1 MKETQSDLKHVFHH
15 GKTVALCLVT
25 LLVFLYMA
33 SGLFS
38 VKPEQRGV
46 VTRFGKVI
54 YDSVPPGIHYHWP
67 WPIESV
73 IRPRTTEIRSMAVAY
88 GAESAPQTINAGSSQ
103 QEQTPAYAVK
113 PPPSADTQ
121 GDLSL
126 QELRPTAPLLT
137 GDENLVVATL
147 LIQYT
152 VSQPKAY
159 LYETTDAAGLLKRI
173 TQHETISMLAGMSV
187 DEILTIGRF
196 QIQSRLK
203 KQIQATADAYRL
215 GIQIVSVQIQSIQ
228 PPREVAEAFRDVA
241 SAREDKHKLVQ
252 RARGEQNR
260 RTPKARGEAGLIVSE
275 AVAYAQEVVEM
286 AHGDAER
293 FLAAWEEYR
302 KAKTITAHRLYHEAI
317 EEVLP
322 KAEKAIFNPRAE
334 RLPMLPKPEIIE
346 EPEAPE

>member
-1 MKETQSDLKHVFHH
+1 
-15 GKTVALCLVT
+15 
-25 LLVFLYMA
+25 
-33 SGLFS
+33 
-38 VKPEQRGV
+38 
-46 VTRFGKVI
+46 
-54 YDSVPPGIHYHWP
+54 
-67 WPIESV
+67 
-73 IRPRTTEIRSMAVAY
+73 MAVAY
-88 GAESAPQTINAGSSQ
+88 GAESDAQTTNAGSLQ
-103 QEQTPAYAVK
+103 AKQTTSYAVK
-113 PPPSADTQ
+113 SPPSADAQ
-121 GDLSL
+121 GDVSL

-159 LYETTDAAGLLKRI
+159 LYETADADGLLKRI
-173 TQHETISMLAGMSV
+173 TQHETIGMLAGLSV
-187 DEILTIGRF
+187 DEVLTIGRF

-203 KQIQATADAYRL
+203 KEIQATADAYRL

-228 PPREVAEAFRDVA
+228 PPREVAKAFRDVA

-252 RARGEQNR
+252 RARGERNR
-260 RTPKARGEAGLIVSE
+260 RMPKARGQAGLIVSE

-286 AHGDAER
+286 AHGDAQR

-302 KAKTITAHRLYHEAI
+302 KAKTLTALRLYHEAM

-322 KAEKAIFNPRAE
+322 KAEKAIFNPEAE
-334 RLPMLPKPEIIE
+334 RLPMLPPPEKIE

>member
-1 MKETQSDLKHVFHH
+1 MKEAKSDLRDVFHH
-15 GKTVALCLVT
+15 GKTVAFCLVT
-25 LLVFLYMA
+25 LLVVLYLA

-46 VTRFGKVI
+46 VTRFGKVV

-73 IRPRTTEIRSMAVAY
+73 TLPRTTEIRSMAVAY
-88 GAESAPQTINAGSSQ
+88 GAESDRPSDNAVSA
-103 QEQTPAYAVK
+103 QERQTPSSYAVK
-113 PPPSADTQ
+113 PPAPPAEV
-121 GDLSL
+121 SL
-126 QELRPTAPLLT
+126 EQLRPSAPLLT

-159 LYETTDAAGLLKRI
+159 LYETLDADGLLKRI
-173 TQHETISMLAGMSV
+173 TQQETLVMFAGMSV
-187 DEILTIGRF
+187 DDVLTTGRYA
-196 QIQSRLK
+196 IQNRLK
-203 KQIQATADAYRL
+203 KGIQARADAYRL
-215 GIQIVSVQIQSIQ
+215 GIQIVSVQIQSLQ

-252 RARGEQNR
+252 GARGERNR
-260 RTPKARGEAGLIVSE
+260 RLPKARGEASLMLSE
-275 AVAYAQEVVEM
+275 ASAYAQEVVEM
-286 AHGDAER
+286 ARGDAER

-302 KAKTITAHRLYHEAI
+302 KAKTITAHRLYLEAM

-322 KAEKAIFNPRAE
+322 KTEKAIFNPKAE
-334 RLPMLPKPEIIE
+334 RLPMLQAPEVPE
-346 EPEAPE
+346 EPEVRD